1 MTREEHIMRQ
11 LESTM
16 ELKDVIKG
24 QLIDLLANYETCHI
38 CYSWDLANILAGEI
52 ISRKPWW
59 WLINIC
65 NCHYR
70 EIMDDLKRYHLPKP
84 KGDTTDWAKLAI
96 TIEVSEI
103 LATCDAVIDTWHTY
117 ADDGRDEMPAM
128 LTHGV
133 ARCIAMDIV
142 FMDN

>member
-1 MTREEHIMRQ
+1 MKQ

-16 ELKDVIKG
+16 ELRGIITL

-38 CYSWDLANILAGEI
+38 CYSWNLANILADEI

-59 WLINIC
+59 WLTNIC

-84 KGDTTDWAKLAI
+84 KGNTTDLAKLAI
-96 TIEVSEI
+96 AIEVAELI
-103 LATCDAVIDTWHTY
+103 APCDTVIDTWHTY
-117 ADDGRDEMPAM
+117 AKDGSEDMPAM

-133 ARCIAMDIV
+133 ARCIAMDLV
-142 FMDN
+142 FDK